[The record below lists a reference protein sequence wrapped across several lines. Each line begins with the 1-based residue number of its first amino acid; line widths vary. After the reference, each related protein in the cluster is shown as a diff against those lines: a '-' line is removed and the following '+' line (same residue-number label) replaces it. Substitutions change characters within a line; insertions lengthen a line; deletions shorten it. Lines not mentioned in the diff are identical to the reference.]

1 MGLLDSQSAYL
12 LLKATSAGLTS
23 GIGGL
28 PLLFYNDLSPAVK
41 AASLVIAAGMMS
53 GCSFGL
59 LLEAYQVG
67 DQFLSLALWGLF
79 GAGIIH
85 VISSYIES
93 IEGLQIENLRGHAA
107 NRAAILIVSM
117 AIHSVAEG
125 MSVGVAAKAEFQKQ
139 LDWLVVWSLAA
150 HNIPEGLAIS
160 LVLRHQGM
168 DVLTSCM
175 YAVIA
180 NIPQPIA
187 ALFVHNFVT
196 VSPEWLSI
204 GFAIS
209 AGTMLLIVVMELLP
223 EAVEAAQPTHKLR
236 LTLLFLVSIA
246 VVGFLACHDDHSDEL
261 GPLETMG
268 KVLHDEF

>member
-1 MGLLDSQSAYL
+1 MCLDSESVSL
-12 LLKATSAGLTS
+12 LIKAISAGLTS

-28 PLLFYNDLSPAVK
+28 PLLYYHDLSPGVK
-41 AASLVIAAGMMS
+41 AASLVVAAGMMS

-59 LLEAYQVG
+59 LLEAYQIG
-67 DQFLSLALWGLF
+67 DQFLSLAFWGLF

-85 VISSYIES
+85 IISSFIES

-117 AIHSVAEG
+117 AIHSIAEG
-125 MSVGVAAKAEFQKQ
+125 MSVGVAAKAEHQKQ

-168 DVLTSCM
+168 DVITSCM

-187 ALFVHNFVT
+187 ALFVYSFVSI
-196 VSPEWLSI
+196 SPEWLSI

-223 EAVEAAQPTHKLR
+223 EAVEAAQPKHRFKLS
-236 LTLLFLVSIA
+236 LLFLISIG
-246 VVGFLACHDDHSDEL
+246 VVGFMACHESHQDEL
-261 GPLETMG
+261 GTPS
-268 KVLHDEF
+268 HDEL

>member
-1 MGLLDSQSAYL
+1 
-12 LLKATSAGLTS
+12 
-23 GIGGL
+23 
-28 PLLFYNDLSPAVK
+28 
-41 AASLVIAAGMMS
+41 MMS

-59 LLEAYQVG
+59 LLEAYQIG
-67 DQFLSLALWGLF
+67 DQFLSLVFWGLV

-85 VISSYIES
+85 IISSFIES

-117 AIHSVAEG
+117 AIHSIAEG

-168 DVLTSCM
+168 GVLQSCL
-175 YAVIA
+175 YAIIA

-187 ALFVHNFVT
+187 ALFVYNFVT
-196 VSPEWLSI
+196 
-204 GFAIS
+204 
-209 AGTMLLIVVMELLP
+209 MNN
-223 EAVEAAQPTHKLR
+223 
-236 LTLLFLVSIA
+236 IA
-246 VVGFLACHDDHSDEL
+246 NAFCFIFDGSDIFHDSSL
-261 GPLETMG
+261 
-268 KVLHDEF
+268 

>member
-1 MGLLDSQSAYL
+1 MGLDSQTASL
-12 LLKATSAGLTS
+12 LIKATSAGLTS

-41 AASLVIAAGMMS
+41 AASLVVAAGMMS

-59 LLEAYQVG
+59 LLEAFQIT
-67 DQFLSLALWGLF
+67 DHFISLSLWGLF

-117 AIHSVAEG
+117 AIHSIAEG
-125 MSVGVAAKAEFQKQ
+125 MSVGVAAKAEYQKQ

-168 DVLTSCM
+168 DVITSCL

-187 ALFVHNFVT
+187 AIFVYNFVT
-196 VSPEWLSI
+196 ISPEWLSI

-209 AGTMLLIVVMELLP
+209 AGTMLLIVIMELLP
-223 EAVEAAQPTHKLR
+223 EAVEAAQPTERLR
-236 LTLLFLVSIA
+236 LSMLFLLSIA
-246 VVGFLACHDDHSDEL
+246 VVGFLACHDYHTDEI
-261 GPLETMG
+261 GQ
-268 KVLHDEF
+268 VSIHDEI